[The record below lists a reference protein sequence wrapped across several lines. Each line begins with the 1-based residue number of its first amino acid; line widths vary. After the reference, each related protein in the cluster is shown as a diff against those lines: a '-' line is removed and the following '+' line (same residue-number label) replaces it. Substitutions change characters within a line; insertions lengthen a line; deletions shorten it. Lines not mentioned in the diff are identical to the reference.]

1 MGELVITIVIFIA
14 VIAVTALLFG
24 GWLVVMLCA
33 AMGRLLLAPFRQR
46 ADASMRID
54 ADATAAPRCPN
65 ERCQAENAPV
75 AAYCRRCGSPMRAV
89 QHVPVRR
96 VAMW

>member
-1 MGELVITIVIFIA
+1 MGELVITILVFIA

-24 GWLVVMLCA
+24 GWLVVMLCTA
-33 AMGRLLLAPFRQR
+33 LGRLMLRPFCRR
-46 ADASMRID
+46 ADASMLID

-65 ERCQAENAPV
+65 ERCRAENAPA
-75 AAYCRRCGSPMRAV
+75 AAYCRRCGSQMRAV
-89 QHVPVRR
+89 QRVPVRR